1 MSEISPKDFGAL
13 EADVRTLTEEVRML
27 RKEMAQVNAAI
38 NQGKGGLWVI
48 VMSAGVLGSAVT
60 LVFKKIFG
68 S

>member
-1 MSEISPKDFGAL
+1 MDIDPKEFGAL

-48 VMSAGVLGSAVT
+48 VMAAGALGATVT
-60 LVFKKIFG
+60 LFIKKLIG
-68 S
+68 G

>member
-1 MSEISPKDFGAL
+1 MDIDPKEFGAL

-48 VMSAGVLGSAVT
+48 VMAAGAFGAALT
-60 LVFKKIFG
+60 LLIKKLFG
-68 S
+68 G

>member
-1 MSEISPKDFGAL
+1 MEIDPKEFGAL

-48 VMSAGVLGSAVT
+48 VMAAGALGATVT
-60 LVFKKIFG
+60 LFIKKLIG
-68 S
+68 G

>member
-1 MSEISPKDFGAL
+1 MEIDPKEFGAL

-48 VMSAGVLGSAVT
+48 VMAAGAFGAAIT
-60 LVFKKIFG
+60 LLVKKMFG
-68 S
+68 G

>member
-1 MSEISPKDFGAL
+1 MSQIDPQEFGAL
-13 EADVRTLTEEVRML
+13 QADVRTLTHEIHLL
-27 RKEMAQVNAAI
+27 RGEMAQVNAAI

-48 VMSAGVLGSAVT
+48 VMSAGVLGSAIT